1 MPLIERG
8 RIVADVWQTVAD
20 TDPLPADR
28 PALISADRLLALPA
42 DAPRT
47 APLGVIWPNARPVA
61 ELAPHLDRLSLV
73 ALVFPTFRDGRAYSQ
88 ARLLRE
94 RYGFRG
100 TLRATGQVLRD
111 QFRFL
116 VRVGFDALEAR
127 KDADAEA
134 FARSV
139 DFYSVDY
146 QPVAAGDAAVL
157 QVRRRGPIRGA
168 AGRVDALRADAAE

>member
-8 RIVADVWQTVAD
+8 RIVEDAWVAVAD
-20 TDPLPADR
+20 DAPIPADR
-28 PALISADRLLALPA
+28 PALITADRLLALPA
-42 DAPRT
+42 DMPRT
-47 APLGVIWPNARPVA
+47 APLGVVWPNARPVA
-61 ELAPHLDRLSLV
+61 DLAPHLGRLSLV

-94 RYGFRG
+94 RHGFRG

-116 VRVGFDALEAR
+116 VRVGFDAL
-127 KDADAEA
+127 DAKKPEDAA
-134 FARSV
+134 HFAQSLA
-139 DFYSVDY
+139 FYSVDY

-157 QVRRRGPIRGA
+157 RVRGRGAIRGA
-168 AGRVDALRADAAE
+168 AGLVQPLRAAAAE

>member
-8 RIVADVWQTVAD
+8 RIVEDAWTPVAD
-20 TDPLPADR
+20 DAPLPADR
-28 PALISADRLLALPA
+28 PALISAERLLALPA
-42 DAPRT
+42 DTPRT
-47 APLGVIWPNARPVA
+47 APLGVVWPNARPVA
-61 ELAPHLDRLSLV
+61 ELAPHLGRLALV
-73 ALVFPTFRDGRAYSQ
+73 ALVFPTFKDGRAYSQ

-94 RYGFRG
+94 RHGYRG

-116 VRVGFDALEAR
+116 VRVGFDALEAP
-127 KDADAEA
+127 KEADAQA
-134 FARSV
+134 FAQALGA
-139 DFYSVDY
+139 YSVDY

-168 AGRVDALRADAAE
+168 AHIVDMPGIQAAE

>member
-8 RIVADVWQTVAD
+8 RIVADAWQAVAD
-20 TDPLPADR
+20 DEPLPADR
-28 PALISADRLLALPA
+28 PALISAERLLALPE
-42 DAPRT
+42 DAGRT
-47 APLGVIWPNARPVA
+47 APLGVIWPNARPVS
-61 ELAPHLDRLSLV
+61 ELAPHLGRLALV

-127 KDADAEA
+127 KEADAHA
-134 FARSV
+134 FAQSLAA
-139 DFYSVDY
+139 YSVDY

-168 AGRVDALRADAAE
+168 AHIVDAIRADAAE